1 MSFFGKI
8 RQLWRGVDVSDTYA
22 FLQIGKHDFEPIRSM
37 VLGIVESSHFSKRIL
52 FVAASGFFTGG
63 YTIFSTNVVAPALA
77 YVYWP
82 DHRNGDRSL
91 GINIATLIGSCFGM
105 VLFGYLADCFGR
117 KRLYGVELVV
127 VIAATLGLTQASA
140 GYDNK
145 SMSVYGWICFWRTL
159 LGIGVGAEYP
169 LSALIAS
176 EWSSTEH
183 RGTMLVAV
191 FLMQPL
197 SQLTAQGIG
206 LGALRGIS
214 ASHNLS
220 RDEKSHET
228 AAPVIDSVWRL
239 VIGVGAAPA
248 LLAIIGR
255 MTIPETPRF
264 LLEIERD
271 ASAALQST
279 TEVYSGSTPGSTT
292 AINTAASLQE
302 RNRPT
307 FTASESNSREDS
319 AGPSSHKEFYGP
331 ARATTEQILRQD
343 ARANTIGQQSAGSG
357 EGTRPNPTESLG
369 QLLARVW
376 TEVKHFMRSKY
387 GPILLATSFCWFLLD
402 ICYYGL
408 GLDNPNLLGK
418 IWLEKLP
425 SDEESYNATR
435 PYDWNSNSL
444 SHKDT
449 QAIYRV
455 LEGNFLRALYTTAP
469 ASVCGCLLFL
479 LIVNRVPR
487 VRFMVCIFMMLAAIF
502 AILGGTLFSVYATN
516 HHDVTVVFYAISLF
530 LINLGPNTITF
541 LLPAELFETKN
552 RGTCYGIAAASGKL
566 GAIVVQI
573 VIWRIKAGGTEKE
586 PLAGLLLAF
595 TPLMLLGALTA
606 WVWIPEV
613 QDPVENKAGQIKQF
627 SVFSNRPLEKIAE
640 NVTLDQVVGI
650 RNKLGHLVRKKTE

>member
-1 MSFFGKI
+1 MVIAVWASTS
-8 RQLWRGVDVSDTYA
+8 QPSSEVVSAWY
-22 FLQIGKHDFEPIRSM
+22 S
-37 VLGIVESSHFSKRIL
+37 
-52 FVAASGFFTGG
+52 
-63 YTIFSTNVVAPALA
+63 LA
-77 YVYWP
+77 IWQTV
-82 DHRNGDRSL
+82 
-91 GINIATLIGSCFGM
+91 
-105 VLFGYLADCFGR
+105 FGR

-145 SMSVYGWICFWRTL
+145 LMSVYGWICFWRTL

-176 EWSSTEH
+176 EWSSTKH

-220 RDEKSHET
+220 RDEKTHEV

-292 AINTAASLQE
+292 TINTAASLQE

-331 ARATTEQILRQD
+331 ARATTEQI
-343 ARANTIGQQSAGSG
+343 
-357 EGTRPNPTESLG
+357 P
-369 QLLARVW
+369 
-376 TEVKHFMRSKY
+376 
-387 GPILLATSFCWFLLD
+387 SFCWFLLD

-418 IWLEKLP
+418 IWLEKSP
-425 SDEESYNATR
+425 SDEGSYNATR

-516 HHDVTVVFYAISLF
+516 HHDVIVVFYAISLF

-541 LLPAELFETKN
+541 LLPAELFGTKN

-573 VIWRIKAGGTEKE
+573 VIWRIRAGGTEKE

-613 QDPVENKAGQIKQF
+613 QDPIENKAGQIKQF
-627 SVFSNRPLEKIAE
+627 SVFSNRPLEKIAK
-640 NVTLDQVVGI
+640 NVTLDQVVRI